1 MVQEIN
7 IKVLL
12 VKHNQDLFLP
22 ITKCFES
29 ENIRHTCT
37 CSASEALEELKNETY
52 DFILLENQLPEYSAL
67 IFIKQLNL
75 QRFKGNV
82 LIVAKNAT
90 DEEIV
95 NSITYG
101 SDDVFTAPF
110 NTNLIL
116 ARLKS
121 LYRLRFGN
129 VSQNYYFGEIEINP
143 TEYKVW
149 VNKNRL
155 TLTKTE
161 FEILNFLIFNPDKI
175 VPHEVIAKQALNLL
189 PSEIGEDYAF
199 LYSHL
204 KNLKRKIGQHSS
216 FNYIKTVYG
225 QGYRF
230 CSFIPLTENK
240 TEL

>member
-12 VKHNQDLFLP
+12 VKHNQDLFVP
-22 ITKCFES
+22 ITKCLES
-29 ENIRHTCT
+29 ESIQYTCV
-37 CSASEALEELKNETY
+37 CSATEALNELKNETY
-52 DFILLENQLPEYSAL
+52 DFILLENQLTEYSAL
-67 IFIKQLNL
+67 IFLKQLNL
-75 QRFKGNV
+75 QRYQGNV
-82 LIVAKNAT
+82 MIVAKNAT

-95 NSITYG
+95 SAISHG
-101 SDDVFTAPF
+101 SDDVFTTPF

-121 LYRLRFGN
+121 LYRLRLGN
-129 VSQNYYFGEIEINP
+129 IPQNYFFGEIEINP

-149 VNKNRL
+149 VNKNKM

-161 FEILNFLIFNPDKI
+161 FEILKFLIFNPDRI
-175 VPHEVIAKQALNLL
+175 IPHEVLVKQALNLS
-189 PSEIGEDYAF
+189 PSEIGENYEF

-204 KNLKRKIGQHSS
+204 KNLKRKIGQHSA

-225 QGYRF
+225 QGYSF
-230 CSFIPLTENK
+230 CSFIPLTESNAGQ
-240 TEL
+240 